1 MRQYTRQTIKRNFF
15 VAMLLAPFIP
25 VLLALGTGGYLF
37 WNHAQQGVLDRLT
50 LLSEYNARVV
60 DRFLDDF
67 LGDLGMAGLQ
77 LPGHLDASGLDG
89 VFKTL
94 AAKHK
99 GLVDIALVN
108 SKGVVLAYAGPR
120 VYKGTHAVPGRW
132 LDEALER
139 GRSVSSV
146 LSGQV
151 GFPLCVVALRFNA
164 GDETFVLRAS
174 LDTEIF
180 PSLFTL
186 GRGEDVD
193 LFLVNPEGEVIA
205 GSGGQVLTRD
215 RALVEHVF
223 MDRVGAAFRDSLS
236 DAAYSSTVMS
246 HGGWI
251 LGARKQ
257 SGAFFSVADSA
268 LLFFGISLLCGG
280 IIVFLSSLYLTGYVE
295 KMLRQRDEE
304 REKLREQLYRASRLA
319 ELGEMAA
326 GFAHEINNPL
336 QIMKSDQAYIEMLLQ
351 DFRARAKEDA
361 DFLGDVNE
369 MAASVNQI
377 KLQIDRCARITHSIL
392 SFGRAGKSEA
402 QNIDVAKFIPEVL
415 TMIHKKI
422 QLSNIALRV
431 EISPVRLVVYV
442 DPARLQQVLL
452 NLLNNAMYAVSETSH
467 IRPGEIVLACSAEG
481 ADRVRIEIRDNG
493 AGIGEEQKTLIFTP
507 FYTTKPAGSGT
518 GLGLSVCHGI
528 VESMKGVLDF
538 TSEKGQGTSFHVLLP
553 RVPSSLE

>member
-37 WNHAQQGVLDRLT
+37 WNHVQQSALDRLT
-50 LLSEYNARVV
+50 LLAAYNARVV

-67 LGDLGMAGLQ
+67 LGDLAMTRIHLSDDPESAGL
-77 LPGHLDASGLDG
+77 HA
-89 VFKTL
+89 VFETL
-94 AAKHK
+94 TVKHK
-99 GLVDIALVN
+99 GLVDVALVN
-108 SKGVVLAYAGPR
+108 PKGMVLAYAGPS
-120 VYKGTHAVPGRW
+120 VYKGTHVVPGRW

-146 LSGQV
+146 VSGQM
-151 GFPLCVVALRFNA
+151 GLPLCIVALRFTI
-164 GDETFVLRAS
+164 GDETFVMRAS
-174 LDTEIF
+174 FNPEIF
-180 PSLFTL
+180 TSLFTV
-186 GRGEDVD
+186 GRGEEVD

-223 MDRVGAAFRDSLS
+223 MERVGTAFRDSLS

-251 LGARKQ
+251 LGARKLC
-257 SGAFFSVADSA
+257 GAFFSAADSA
-268 LLFFGISLLCGG
+268 LLFLGISLLSGG
-280 IIVFLSSLYLTGYVE
+280 IIVLLSSLYLTGYVE

-304 REKLREQLYRASRLA
+304 RENLREQLYRAGRLA
-319 ELGEMAA
+319 ELGEMSA

-351 DFRARAKEDA
+351 DFRTRAGQDK
-361 DFLGDVNE
+361 DFMSDVDE
-369 MAASVNQI
+369 MAASLNQI

-402 QNIDVAKFIPEVL
+402 QNIDVATFIPEVL
-415 TMIHKKI
+415 TMIQKKI
-422 QLSNIALRV
+422 QLGNIALRV
-431 EISPVRLVVYV
+431 DIPPTRLVVHV

-452 NLLNNAMYAVSETSH
+452 NLLNNAMYAISEVSH
-467 IRPGEIVLACSAEG
+467 IRAGEIALVCSAEG
-481 ADRVRIEIRDNG
+481 SDMVRIAIRDNG
-493 AGIGEEQKTLIFTP
+493 PGIGEDQKTLIFTP

-538 TSEKGQGTSFHVLLP
+538 TSVKGHGSTFYILLP
-553 RVPSSLE
+553 RVPSLLE

>member
-37 WNHAQQGVLDRLT
+37 WNHVQQSVLDKLT
-50 LLSEYNARVV
+50 LLSAHNARVV
-60 DRFLDDF
+60 DRFLDGF
-67 LGDLGMAGLQ
+67 LGDLAMARAQ
-77 LPGHLDASGLDG
+77 LADCPDSPELRSA
-89 VFKTL
+89 FETL
-94 AAKHK
+94 AVKHK
-99 GLVDIALVN
+99 GLVDIALVDP
-108 SKGVVLAYAGPR
+108 SGEVVAYAGPS
-120 VYKGTHAVPGRW
+120 VFKGTHVVPGRW

-139 GRSVSSV
+139 GSGISSV
-146 LSGQV
+146 VSGQM
-151 GFPLCVVALRFNA
+151 GLPLCIVAQRFNV
-164 GDETFVLRAS
+164 GDEVFVMRAS
-174 LDTEIF
+174 LDPEIF
-180 PSLFTL
+180 TSLFIA
-186 GRGEDVD
+186 GRGEEVD
-193 LFLVNPEGEVIA
+193 LFLVNPDGEIVA
-205 GSGGQVLTRD
+205 GSGGQVLTKD

-223 MDRVGAAFRDSLS
+223 MGRVGTAFRDSHS
-236 DAAYSSTVMS
+236 KAAYSSTVLS

-251 LGARKQ
+251 LGVRKQ
-257 SGAFFSVADSA
+257 CAAMFSAADSA
-268 LLFFGISLLCGG
+268 LLFLGISLVSGG
-280 IIVFLSSLYLTGYVE
+280 IIVLLSSLYLTGYVE
-295 KMLRQRDEE
+295 KMLLQRDDE
-304 REKLREQLYRASRLA
+304 RERLREQLYRAGRLA

-351 DFRARAKEDA
+351 DFRTRAGRDA
-361 DFLGDVNE
+361 DFLSDVDE
-369 MAASVNQI
+369 IGASLNQI

-415 TMIHKKI
+415 IMIQKKI

-431 EISPVRLVVYV
+431 EIPPTRLVVHV
-442 DPARLQQVLL
+442 DPGRLQQVVL
-452 NLLNNAMYAVSETSH
+452 NLLNNAMYAVSQTSH
-467 IRPGEIVLACSAEG
+467 IRPGEIVLACSVEG
-481 ADRVRIEIRDNG
+481 ADMVRIEIRDNG

-538 TSEKGQGTSFHVLLP
+538 TSVKGQGATFFILLP
-553 RVPSSLE
+553 RVPSSRE